1 MSVKGRISTRGR
13 SKHTLDCPALVSGK
27 LLSAIRLLEVGPNKI
42 DQVFGKLVRRS
53 GALIGGKEVQTNV
66 VFEHFGHETVD
77 AATDI
82 RQEHEN
88 VRAIIACGER
98 ALDGVDLPAN
108 TFNASNQLL
117 FFFFERETCFP

>member
-13 SKHTLDCPALVSGK
+13 WRLTPDCPTLVSGK
-27 LLSAIRLLEVGPNKI
+27 LLSEAIPLLEVRPNEI

-53 GALIGGKEVQTNV
+53 GAHIGGKEVQTNV
-66 VFEHFGHETVD
+66 VFEHFGHETVY
-77 AATDI
+77 AAAHV

-108 TFNASNQLL
+108 TFNTSNQLL
-117 FFFFERETCFP
+117 FFFFEV